1 MEREK
6 AIQLLENRIDE
17 MIRGIISE
25 KKKKKKKKARKNGT
39 VAKKDSFKKQYK
51 EIEKALSSG
60 EVNATGVM
68 SKALNVNLTN
78 DDAKRSE
85 AFKKLHK
92 KKTPDGEGEYQFSR
106 NEVTKIFNSLP

>member
-17 MIRGIISE
+17 MVREIISE
-25 KKKKKKKKARKNGT
+25 KKKKKKKTPKKGT
-39 VAKKDSFKKQYK
+39 VGKKDSFKKQYK

-60 EVNATGVM
+60 EINATGVM
-68 SKALNVNLTN
+68 SKALNVNLTR

-92 KKTPDGEGEYQFSR
+92 EKTPDGENEYQFTR